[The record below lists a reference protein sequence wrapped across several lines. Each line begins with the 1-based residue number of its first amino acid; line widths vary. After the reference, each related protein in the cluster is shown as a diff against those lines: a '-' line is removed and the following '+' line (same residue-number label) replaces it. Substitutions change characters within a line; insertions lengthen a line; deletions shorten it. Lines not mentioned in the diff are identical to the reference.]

1 MLIWSFICRQAL
13 TLFDMIFPK
22 QLFALAAVCSK
33 NFFRKNKYHMKENQ
47 ATFDIEYFRS
57 ARKILPIQEYEVLE
71 ATPNHLASI
80 FRSVTNSII
89 ETGYERVARGEPVS
103 IVPPVNW
110 YPSDRS
116 AAYHLNALEPVTFLL
131 RAFCIYKER
140 RYFDTAFEFCRD
152 WLRTFLP
159 GALLIGHN
167 EDALSKQF
175 GPSAWYDMGVGLRS
189 YRLAYILDYISR
201 DELYTNEDVRLFLD
215 GLIFHLE
222 LLRDDD
228 FFRSHNNHG
237 LYQAL
242 GYQAASQRFKELDY
256 FQRNFEIA
264 RQKTLQMLKQQFHES
279 GIHREHSPGYHYI
292 IMGSFISAR
301 ESGLIKD
308 QETLESIDRIEAAM
322 TWLVQ
327 PNNEILSFGDTDR
340 RDSSS
345 GQRYASRFK
354 NTQLQYLL
362 SGAQFGEA
370 PGFGIKAFEDAGYVF
385 ARLNGGE
392 KSSSYKDASYLA
404 QTAAFHSRVHKHAD
418 HLSFIWHD
426 RNRDILIDPGRYAY
440 AGRTETGSDLFN
452 QGFWYADPKRIYC
465 ESTRAHNCVEI
476 DSKSYPRRS
485 VKPFGSALRYAGEQN
500 GLAVTD
506 CEVTHLR
513 SVRHRRVIV
522 MAPRHFLL
530 VLDWLNDRT
539 AEHDFRQ
546 WFQFAPEWIVAPSPN
561 GLVATVPSQ
570 EAGVQTGALDPS
582 GVFLE
587 TPGTPAAPPEKL
599 SIVNL
604 IDENAF
610 AAPVCGQTEPE
621 LQGWMSDA
629 AYSLVPSTSICVE
642 ALGRQMGRFATLFCF
657 GEASVDRAATR
668 FNTTLR
674 AGTVR
679 WRDGGGEHKLALSLG
694 EPGSASAKLT
704 SS

>member
-1 MLIWSFICRQAL
+1 M
-13 TLFDMIFPK
+13 PK
-22 QLFALAAVCSK
+22 
-33 NFFRKNKYHMKENQ
+33 
-47 ATFDIEYFRS
+47 IEKTGR
-57 ARKILPIQEYEVLE
+57 ILPFENLETTARDLSVNFTDFTYKNLREGWERDKFRISTVL
-71 ATPNHLASI
+71 
-80 FRSVTNSII
+80 
-89 ETGYERVARGEPVS
+89 
-103 IVPPVNW
+103 PPVDWNAHN
-110 YPSDRS
+110 RS
-116 AAYHLNALEPVTFLL
+116 FSYHLHAWDAIADLL
-131 RAFCIYKER
+131 MAHDRLKDEAFFEASLAHARAWVE
-140 RYFDTAFEFCRD
+140 EFQMPLVGKD
-152 WLRTFLP
+152 SDAEL
-159 GALLIGHN
+159 
-167 EDALSKQF
+167 DALVHPKM
-175 GPSAWYDMGVGLRS
+175 PVEWYDMAVGLRA
-189 YRLAYILDYISR
+189 YRIAYILDILVETGR
-201 DELYTNEDVRLFLD
+201 DERDIEMFYLALA
-215 GLIFHLE
+215 FHMK
-222 LLRDDD
+222 LLRRDH
-228 FFRSHNNHG
+228 FFRAHSNHG

-242 GYQAASQRFKELDY
+242 GHLAAARRFHRLTEFHIDHDIATARFRQILETHFSKEGPH
-256 FQRNFEIA
+256 A
-264 RQKTLQMLKQQFHES
+264 
-279 GIHREHSPGYHYI
+279 EHSPGYHFMILGTI
-292 IMGSFISAR
+292 INAR
-301 ESGLIKD
+301 RSGLFED
-308 QETLESIDRIEAAM
+308 QEAIQAVARIENAFSWMVGPDWRVA
-322 TWLVQ
+322 T
-327 PNNEILSFGDTDR
+327 IGDTDPR
-340 RDSSS
+340 GMVRQQKQAELFLDPATRYIIS
-345 GQRYASRFK
+345 GGSQGDLPTMGVKPY
-354 NTQLQYLL
+354 Y
-362 SGAQFGEA
+362 
-370 PGFGIKAFEDAGYVF
+370 DAGYAF
-385 ARLNGGE
+385 ARVSAPESGG
-392 KSSSYKDASYLA
+392 SYVNASYLA

-440 AGRTETGSDLFN
+440 AGRTEIGSDLFN
-452 QGFWYADPKRIYC
+452 QGFWYSDPKRIYV

-485 VKPFGSALRYAGEQN
+485 VKPFGSALCYAGEQN

-570 EAGVQTGALDPS
+570 EAGVQTGALDPF

-587 TPGTPAAPPEKL
+587 TPGTPAAPQEKL

-610 AAPVCGQTEPE
+610 APPVCGQTEPE